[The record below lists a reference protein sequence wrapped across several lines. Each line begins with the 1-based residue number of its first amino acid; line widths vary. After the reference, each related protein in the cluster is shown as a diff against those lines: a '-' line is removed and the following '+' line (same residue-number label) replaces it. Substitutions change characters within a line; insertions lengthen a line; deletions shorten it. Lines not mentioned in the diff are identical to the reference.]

1 MANYETLK
9 RHYEKRLKE
18 FGPNARGMDWP
29 NEEDLSKRFQVLSS
43 IVSTDEP
50 VSLLDMGCG
59 VGLLIDYLQHQGRIS
74 NIRYRGIDISED
86 MIEVAKSR
94 HPDMDFVAQDV
105 LKDPLT
111 TGSVDYIVMN
121 GVLTEKQD
129 MTQQEMVSFAEALL
143 EHLFGVCKKGLSFNV
158 MSSHVDWTR
167 EDLFH
172 WPLDEIVGFLVRSC
186 SRHIRIYMDYGLY
199 EYTVHVKKEPDI

>member
-1 MANYETLK
+1 
-9 RHYEKRLKE
+9 
-18 FGPNARGMDWP
+18 
-29 NEEDLSKRFQVLSS
+29 
-43 IVSTDEP
+43 
-50 VSLLDMGCG
+50 
-59 VGLLIDYLQHQGRIS
+59 
-74 NIRYRGIDISED
+74 
-86 MIEVAKSR
+86 
-94 HPDMDFVAQDV
+94 MDFVAQDV